1 MKFQYFTNSQ
11 YIFNIYF
18 GFLCLMST
26 KSDLTNNPKSRLIR
40 RIYKGKTF
48 SINLPRSITDQ
59 LKLTNTDYM
68 ALYVSNDKII
78 FEKVKTGLENKE
90 N

>member
-1 MKFQYFTNSQ
+1 
-11 YIFNIYF
+11 
-18 GFLCLMST
+18 MST
-26 KSDLTNNPKSRLIR
+26 KSDLVNNHKPIIR

-59 LKLTNTDYM
+59 LKLNNTDYM
-68 ALYVSNDKII
+68 ALYVSNDDKII
-78 FEKVKTGLENKE
+78 FEKVNTGLENKE

>member
-1 MKFQYFTNSQ
+1 MMF
-11 YIFNIYF
+11 
-18 GFLCLMST
+18 MST
-26 KSDLTNNPKSRLIR
+26 KNDLINNPKPIIR

-59 LKLTNTDYM
+59 LKLKTDYM
-68 ALYVSNDKII
+68 TLYVSNDDKII
-78 FEKVKTGLENKE
+78 FEKVNTGLENKE

>member
-1 MKFQYFTNSQ
+1 
-11 YIFNIYF
+11 
-18 GFLCLMST
+18 MST
-26 KSDLTNNPKSRLIR
+26 KNDLMNNVKPIIR

-59 LKLTNTDYM
+59 LKLKNTDYM

-78 FEKVKTGLENKE
+78 FQKVNTGMENKE